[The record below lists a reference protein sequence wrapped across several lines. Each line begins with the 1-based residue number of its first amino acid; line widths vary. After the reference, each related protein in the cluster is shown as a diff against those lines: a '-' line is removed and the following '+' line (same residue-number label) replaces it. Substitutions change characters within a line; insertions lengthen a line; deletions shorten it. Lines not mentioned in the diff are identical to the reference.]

1 MGTEFIKGFNQELKN
16 ASIELEKNFTQIKN
30 DVKANQ
36 TKIALFGP
44 DLCFDNEKEQKLYAK
59 IQLNNNTG
67 MHSIFIGIG

>member
-1 MGTEFIKGFNQELKN
+1 
-16 ASIELEKNFTQIKN
+16 
-30 DVKANQ
+30 VKANQ

-44 DLCFDNEKEQKLYAK
+44 DMCFDNEKEQKLYAK